1 MSSIKRKVPVMD
13 FPVRVETDESPG
25 WKWDTLTYDQI
36 FAGKKV
42 IVFGLPGAYT
52 PTCTTN
58 QLPGYEA
65 FYEQF
70 KAERIDEIFCC
81 SVNDTFVMNSWFREV
96 NIEK

>member
-52 PTCTTN
+52 PTSQLTN
-58 QLPGYEA
+58 YLA
-65 FYEQF
+65 T
-70 KAERIDEIFCC
+70 RL
-81 SVNDTFVMNSWFREV
+81 SMSNSKQKVLTKSFAV
-96 NIEK
+96 Q